1 MVSLLMVVIAA
12 LWAAV
17 LVPPLIRDRLE
28 NRSNSSVSD
37 FRQQLSSLQR
47 AVPARSNMRTMGARP
62 LAPSALARPA
72 APGRPGMRG
81 AVGIRGAVTP
91 RRGRGVSDATL
102 RGRTHGDPTA
112 GLDRRRIEA
121 MELKRRRTNVL
132 VALAITAVGSGLFA
146 FTSDSKTMMAVFALT
161 VMAISGYMFML
172 AQDAQT
178 RQVDEPRRPTAR
190 RGHGQRRAPAAAR
203 RDVAPARRRNDESR
217 RADRWDDEVD
227 DDIRYDRFD
236 RYADVD
242 DEPMPAPRRRP
253 AAASAAAFDPGMRQS
268 PVRDDVDAYD
278 DVRERRRRPA
288 RAEQLE
294 FVDERPA
301 PKPARRGKL
310 TMPPTVVPPSVGG
323 GAIDPLLPSWR
334 AEQSAAPAP
343 VAAAIESAEVE
354 SSWRDDDTETI
365 SSVAR
370 NGAGTGTSGRISYGR
385 NKFSRL
391 GGADGYTMPAP
402 RGDVAGRDADWVARS
417 ITPARNG
424 RHATGQNPV
433 LRRTPAA
440 R

>member
-1 MVSLLMVVIAA
+1 MVSLLMLVIVA

-17 LVPPLIRDRLE
+17 LVPPLVRDRLE

-47 AVPARSNMRTMGARP
+47 AMPTRGNVRTMGARP
-62 LAPSALARPA
+62 LAPSALSRPA

-81 AVGIRGAVTP
+81 AVGIAP

-112 GLDRRRIEA
+112 GLDRRRVEA
-121 MELKRRRTNVL
+121 LELKRRRTNVL
-132 VALAITAVGSGLFA
+132 AALAITAVGSGIFA
-146 FTSDSKTMMAVFALT
+146 FSTDSKAMMAVFAVT
-161 VMAISGYMFML
+161 VMAISAYMFVL

-178 RQVDEPRRPTAR
+178 RQLDAPRERADRRVPAGAR
-190 RGHGQRRAPAAAR
+190 RHGGPAPRQRR
-203 RDVAPARRRNDESR
+203 DDRRRAA
-217 RADRWDDEVD
+217 ADRWDDADAYGEYD
-227 DDIRYDRFD
+227 DVY
-236 RYADVD
+236 
-242 DEPMPAPRRRP
+242 DEPARSPRRRP
-253 AAASAAAFDPGMRQS
+253 AAASAAAFDPGMRRRDAVARDEYDEYQAAPPRQR
-268 PVRDDVDAYD
+268 PVRV
-278 DVRERRRRPA
+278 
-288 RAEQLE
+288 EQIE
-294 FVDERPA
+294 YVDEQPA
-301 PKPARRGKL
+301 AKPARRGKL

-334 AEQSAAPAP
+334 AAEPVAEAP
-343 VAAAIESAEVE
+343 VADDPVGT
-354 SSWRDDDTETI
+354 WRDDNTETI
-365 SSVAR
+365 SSVTR
-370 NGAGTGTSGRISYGR
+370 NGDGSGASGRISYGR

-440 R
+440 H